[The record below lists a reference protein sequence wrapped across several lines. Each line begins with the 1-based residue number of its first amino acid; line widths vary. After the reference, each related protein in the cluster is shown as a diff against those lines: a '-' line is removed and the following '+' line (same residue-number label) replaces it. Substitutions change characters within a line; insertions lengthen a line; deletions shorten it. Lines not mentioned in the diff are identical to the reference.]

1 MSIAATF
8 GGVVLAR
15 TIGGF
20 VQKLSKRF
28 FPFDKS
34 SDKDRMVFQAQL
46 TEEQQAKQQAFS
58 KALQEAGLHGQKELA
73 FISSVYAR
81 QTALQVNIL
90 NFQNALKTRLF
101 EDALKNYPLNIP
113 PLVMLHNSGLST
125 SSVIGDIV
133 NDDPLV
139 NDLIMQTKSGNCR
152 GTIEDYQKILQK
164 HPVALS
170 VFITPLQLDS
180 RVGFRDKLYSMVW
193 DQIYQNLES
202 IFISEY
208 NRGGERPVIFYP
220 SAWNLNAKP
229 GLHASEILYFFT
241 KGMPVIVLEPRYDG
255 KNLRFLFSCWGIG
268 ETPERHI
275 RQEITFDIKWE
286 DIVLPIMYERSKST
300 YEKLAKLTN
309 PAPIIL
315 DTLKKSEHNIRMYEN
330 LSELNLLSSKDGL
343 DDISKYFYI
352 SNQDY
357 SVMASM
363 MSEALGISISLIADV
378 HHLTSR
384 GISPLFPDLM
394 NRYFHNTFKYL
405 SKPDRDDLMNSING
419 MMRTAYTELLLGDAI
434 VDSEYNSFEKAVTNE
449 LNFSDDRVGLK
460 EMLKSTNVSSV
471 ISQKNIETRNNS
483 CKHDLTGNIDIIAL
497 INEKAKIYNITV
509 RSLREKVKLIA
520 DYESGFYQ
528 YLSEVCES
536 QAMTIEEIIGNE

>member
-1 MSIAATF
+1 MSLAATF

-20 VQKLSKRF
+20 IQKLSKRF

-34 SDKDRMVFQAQL
+34 SDKDRMIFQAQL
-46 TEEQQAKQQAFS
+46 SEEQQTRQQAFS
-58 KALQEAGLHGQKELA
+58 KAMQEAGLQGQRELA
-73 FISSVYAR
+73 FVSSVYAR

-133 NDDPLV
+133 NDDPLIA
-139 NDLIMQTKSGNCR
+139 DLIMQTKSGTGH
-152 GTIEDYQKILQK
+152 GTIEEYQRILQR

-170 VFITPLQLDS
+170 VFVTPIQLDS
-180 RVGFRDKLYSMVW
+180 RVGFKDKLYTMVW

-208 NRGGERPVIFYP
+208 NRSGERPVIFYP
-220 SAWNLNAKP
+220 SAWNINAKP

-268 ETPERHI
+268 EMPERHI
-275 RQEITFDIKWE
+275 RQEIKFDIRWE
-286 DIVLPIMYERSKST
+286 DVVLPFMYQRSKST
-300 YEKLAKLTN
+300 YEKLAKLPN
-309 PAPIIL
+309 PAPVLL
-315 DTLKKSEHNIRMYEN
+315 DTLKKSEHNIRMYET
-330 LSELNLLSSKDGL
+330 LSELNLIYGEEGL
-343 DDISKYFYI
+343 DDASKYFYL

-357 SVMASM
+357 SAMANM
-363 MSEALGISISLIADV
+363 MSEALGISISLIADI

-394 NRYFHNTFKYL
+394 NRHFQETFRCL
-405 SKPDRDDLMNSING
+405 SKPDREDLMNSING
-419 MMRTAYTELLLGDAI
+419 MMKTAYTELLLGDTI
-434 VDSEYNSFEKAVTNE
+434 VDSEYSSFEKAVTNE
-449 LNFSDDRVGLK
+449 LNCSEDRIGLK
-460 EMLKSTNVSSV
+460 EMLKNSNTSV
-471 ISQKNIETRNNS
+471 RNSQNNIDNNDS
-483 CKHDLTGNIDIIAL
+483 CCKHDLKGNIDILAL
-497 INEKAKIYNITV
+497 INEKAEVHNITV
-509 RSLREKVKLIA
+509 KSLRDKVKLIA
-520 DYESGFYQ
+520 DFEPDFYK
-528 YLSEVCES
+528 YLSDICES
-536 QAMTIEEIIGNE
+536 QAMAIEDILGNE